1 MQRFIVL
8 GILMAGL
15 LLVDRPGAAQVK
27 TDGEALKVDTKG
39 VTATIKYEAVL
50 DGFLKDLN
58 GKYKLRVTEIT
69 IAPGGHVS
77 DHNHLGPGIRQMTA
91 GTMQYI
97 LPDRTVTYGPGDYFF
112 EAGNVSHRVVNSSAE
127 PCTHLLFEILP
138 VEVARPSLIPPR
150 APVKP

>member
-1 MQRFIVL
+1 MQRVIIL

-15 LLVDRPGAAQVK
+15 SLMPQPEAAELQ
-27 TDGEALKVDTKG
+27 TQRETLKVDTKG
-39 VTATIKYEAVL
+39 VTAVVKYEAVL

-69 IAPGGHVS
+69 IAPGGYVGNH
-77 DHNHLGPGIRQMTA
+77 HHLGPGIRQMTA

-97 LPDRTVTYGPGDYFF
+97 LPDRSIVYGPGDFFF
-112 EAGNVSHRVVNSSAE
+112 EAGNVSHRVVNGSEE

-138 VEVARPSLIPPR
+138 IGVDRPSIIPPQT
-150 APVKP
+150 P